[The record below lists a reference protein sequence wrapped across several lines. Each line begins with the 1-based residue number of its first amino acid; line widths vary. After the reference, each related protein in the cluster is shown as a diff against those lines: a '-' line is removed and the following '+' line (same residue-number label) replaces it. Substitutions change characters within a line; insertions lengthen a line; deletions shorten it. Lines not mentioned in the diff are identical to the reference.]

1 VCCWRFLPWQHVDS
15 TPSSYLMGPPL
26 QKPSVMV
33 IAQVREC
40 EDLAI
45 MITDDVF
52 RSLTAGGA
60 LPNPLCDPSV
70 CRLENA
76 L

>member
-1 VCCWRFLPWQHVDS
+1 MCIVGVSCLDS

-26 QKPSVMV
+26 RKRSVMV
-33 IAQVREC
+33 IALDREC

-45 MITDDVF
+45 MITDDVS
-52 RSLTAGGA
+52 RPLTTGDA
-60 LPNPLCDPSV
+60 LPNLPCDPSV
-70 CRLENA
+70 GKLENA

>member
-1 VCCWRFLPWQHVDS
+1 MDPA
-15 TPSSYLMGPPL
+15 L

-33 IAQVREC
+33 FAQGREC

-52 RSLTAGGA
+52 RPLIAGGA
-60 LPNPLCDPSV
+60 FPNLLCDPSV
-70 CRLENA
+70 GRLENA

>member
-1 VCCWRFLPWQHVDS
+1 MD
-15 TPSSYLMGPPL
+15 PPL
-26 QKPSVMV
+26 QKPFVVV
-33 IAQVREC
+33 ITKDREC

-52 RSLTAGGA
+52 RPLTAGSA
-60 LPNPLCDPSV
+60 FPNLLCDSSAS
-70 CRLENA
+70 RLENA

>member
-1 VCCWRFLPWQHVDS
+1 MDPA
-15 TPSSYLMGPPL
+15 L

-33 IAQVREC
+33 LAQDRAC

-45 MITDDVF
+45 MITNDVF
-52 RSLTAGGA
+52 RLLTVGGA
-60 LPNPLCDPSV
+60 FPNPLGDSGFS
-70 CRLENA
+70 RLENA

>member
-1 VCCWRFLPWQHVDS
+1 
-15 TPSSYLMGPPL
+15 MGPPL

-33 IAQVREC
+33 IAQDREC

-52 RSLTAGGA
+52 RPLITGGA
-60 LPNPLCDPSV
+60 LPNPLCDPGV
-70 CRLENA
+70 GRLENA